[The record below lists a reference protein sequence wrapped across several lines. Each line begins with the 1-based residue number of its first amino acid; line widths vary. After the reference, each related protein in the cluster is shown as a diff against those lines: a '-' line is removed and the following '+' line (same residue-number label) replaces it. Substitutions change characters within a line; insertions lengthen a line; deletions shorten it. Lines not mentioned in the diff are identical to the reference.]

1 MQMALHPSPIRR
13 KIGLLLIDLQSAFVD
28 GAWRAYLPDEEVEP
42 IKKSFENCAKLLRSG
57 LNNVPLLMTRCPF
70 PGGDFELD
78 DSLNSVVDKNQ
89 RYVIKPSTSVMDA
102 RGFREWVEE
111 ELLKQGIN
119 TLVMGGCTTTSC
131 VRVSSVRTQKAFSH
145 KGLQVVVDL
154 GLCGARKTN
163 SIQRCPSC
171 LKVYME
177 CGVVVDLGLCG
188 ARKTNSIQRCPS
200 CLKVYMECGDFEPS
214 RNRHCTCGG
223 IDVRM
228 ASPVDK
234 AVQCMQEEGVEVLES
249 FDWKPYMHQ
258 SPVTQ

>member
-1 MQMALHPSPIRR
+1 MQMAVHPSPIRR

-78 DSLNSVVDKNQ
+78 DGLNSVVDKNQ

-177 CGVVVDLGLCG
+177 CGDFAHVVVLMLEWHHLSIRLCSVCKRRVLRCWKVLTG
-188 ARKTNSIQRCPS
+188 SHTCINRLSLSDSIVF
-200 CLKVYMECGDFEPS
+200 VYHPWDV
-214 RNRHCTCGG
+214 NR
-223 IDVRM
+223 
-228 ASPVDK
+228 SPK
-234 AVQCMQEEGVEVLES
+234 SGHLVQ
-249 FDWKPYMHQ
+249 F
-258 SPVTQ
+258 

>member
-1 MQMALHPSPIRR
+1 MQMAVHPSPIRR

-177 CGVVVDLGLCG
+177 CG
-188 ARKTNSIQRCPS
+188 
-200 CLKVYMECGDFEPS
+200 DFEPS
-214 RNRHCTCGG
+214 RNRHCTCSG

-228 ASPVDK
+228 ASSVDK

-258 SPVTQ
+258 LPVTQ